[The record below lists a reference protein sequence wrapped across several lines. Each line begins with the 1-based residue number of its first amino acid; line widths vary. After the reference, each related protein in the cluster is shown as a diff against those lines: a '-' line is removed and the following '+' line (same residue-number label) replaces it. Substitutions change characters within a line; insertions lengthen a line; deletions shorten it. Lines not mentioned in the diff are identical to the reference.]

1 MTGEVECQACRKPVR
16 SAVARARQV
25 GSRCWRK
32 LRPDQRAAITELAR
46 RGRALG
52 PAETRAALNRAV
64 PPGAGQTALPTDSST
79 AEETTQA

>member
-1 MTGEVECQACRKPVR
+1 MSGEVECQACHKPVR

-46 RGRALG
+46 RGRTLG
-52 PAETRAALNRAV
+52 PAEIRAALNRTA
-64 PPGAGQTALPTDSST
+64 PPGAGQTAIPTDSST
-79 AEETTQA
+79 AEETPHA